1 MLTLSPRRQSHILRN
16 VFVMLG
22 RNVETSHRITKR
34 VYKNYHCYQQFLPWS
49 WMQLI
54 SPAMAK
60 FVVVWR
66 WKWGMKEKRR
76 EKNTLLFGAQL
87 ASAAILFM
95 CLIVYFFS
103 SLVAIANSWIL
114 LFTWLATWLG
124 FFSHFCFALN
134 INRCMQFNFHAFSR
148 GKHRKWWK
156 NVRVRVNTSRN
167 NTVVAI

>member
-22 RNVETSHRITKR
+22 WNVETSHRITKR

-66 WKWGMKEKRR
+66 WKWGIKEKRR
-76 EKNTLLFGAQL
+76 EKNYTFVWRSTSFSSHTIYVFNCLF
-87 ASAAILFM
+87 F
-95 CLIVYFFS
+95 FFS
-103 SLVAIANSWIL
+103 CCYCQL
-114 LFTWLATWLG
+114 LN
-124 FFSHFCFALN
+124 FAVHLTCHMVG
-134 INRCMQFNFHAFSR
+134 IFLSFLLRF
-148 GKHRKWWK
+148 KH
-156 NVRVRVNTSRN
+156 
-167 NTVVAI
+167 